1 MAQINLDITLK
12 ENIDVSLEKKEAIR
26 IDFGH
31 DTYIGSEITPIEN
44 DIDISLGL
52 DTPIDIDFGLDED
65 TYTGEYETTSSINEQ
80 VLPTANKKM
89 MGNVVINPIPYSR
102 VPSPHN
108 KGYTVTIG

>member
-12 ENIDVSLEKKEAIR
+12 ENIGVSLEKKEAIH

-31 DTYIGSEITPIEN
+31 DTYIGSEIAPIEN

-52 DTPIDIDFGLDED
+52 DTPIDIDFGLDEV
-65 TYTGEYETTSSINEQ
+65 YTGEYETYSSIDEQ
-80 VLPTANKKM
+80 VLDTANKRM

-102 VPSPHN
+102 VPSPNN